1 MKIKVYTILLVIV
14 VLFMMFITYNYF
26 FVYHISIN
34 GNENM
39 ILNVNSKYNE
49 LGATIKYR
57 GKVLKDYVIENNI
70 DNKNIGNYFV
80 KYKIGN
86 SFKLRNV
93 EIRDTESP
101 IISLTGN
108 NTMEIDYNTDYI
120 EPGFVAIDNN
130 DGDITKKVSVNGK
143 VNKVELGEYDIIYKV
158 KDSSNNET
166 EIVRVVSVVD
176 REKPKIE
183 FSRNLNTYAIK
194 GEKIDLNDFKATD
207 NYDGD
212 ITKNVKVTGNVDFD
226 NRGIYEVN
234 YEVSDS
240 NGNKTEVKRLVNVQ
254 DKNTRGIPVL
264 MYHWFYDDT
273 KGETAGSVN
282 AHNYIAK
289 TELEKQLK
297 YVSEEGFYY
306 PTWQELI
313 DYIDNEIDLP
323 ENSVIFTDDD
333 CDESMFD
340 TALPVFQQY
349 KVPVTSF
356 CITRKDYWKNY
367 IGEEYLDF
375 ESHTNDL
382 HTRRCKGSWDGAVMC
397 SSYQDIYDDLK
408 VSVEKVG
415 GNTWSFAYPFGHYN
429 DATIE
434 ALKNNDIKL
443 AFTINSGR
451 VKRNANKYK
460 LPRVRIS
467 KGTSISQYKNLVN

>member
-39 ILNVNSKYNE
+39 ILNVNSKYKE

-86 SFKLRNV
+86 SFN
-93 EIRDTESP
+93 
-101 IISLTGN
+101 
-108 NTMEIDYNTDYI
+108 YI

-226 NRGIYEVN
+226 KDKIIFIKIYPKN
-234 YEVSDS
+234 SIP
-240 NGNKTEVKRLVNVQ
+240 GNKTEVK
-254 DKNTRGIPVL
+254 
-264 MYHWFYDDT
+264 
-273 KGETAGSVN
+273 
-282 AHNYIAK
+282 
-289 TELEKQLK
+289 
-297 YVSEEGFYY
+297 
-306 PTWQELI
+306 
-313 DYIDNEIDLP
+313 
-323 ENSVIFTDDD
+323 
-333 CDESMFD
+333 
-340 TALPVFQQY
+340 
-349 KVPVTSF
+349 
-356 CITRKDYWKNY
+356 
-367 IGEEYLDF
+367 
-375 ESHTNDL
+375 
-382 HTRRCKGSWDGAVMC
+382 
-397 SSYQDIYDDLK
+397 
-408 VSVEKVG
+408 
-415 GNTWSFAYPFGHYN
+415 
-429 DATIE
+429 
-434 ALKNNDIKL
+434 
-443 AFTINSGR
+443 
-451 VKRNANKYK
+451 
-460 LPRVRIS
+460 
-467 KGTSISQYKNLVN
+467 